1 MRWLTAPANRMP
13 DGNGTRLFR
22 TVILYIFIIQQNV
35 LDDKEYSQSADEGNC
50 GSIYWNYKN
59 TDIIGHF
66 KECYLWTRTLFS
78 WFFLGLFKLLLK
90 TLLKKHGIC
99 LIRWAMYLIG
109 KGECTDT
116 AEMIQFLKYLIICK
130 FSSGRL
136 IIYL

>member
-13 DGNGTRLFR
+13 DGNGNPAISDSHPLS
-22 TVILYIFIIQQNV
+22 IFIIQQSA
-35 LDDKEYSQSADEGNC
+35 LYDKEYSQSANEGNC

-99 LIRWAMYLIG
+99 LIRWAMYLSV
-109 KGECTDT
+109 KANAQTR
-116 AEMIQFLKYLIICK
+116 QK
-130 FSSGRL
+130 
-136 IIYL
+136 